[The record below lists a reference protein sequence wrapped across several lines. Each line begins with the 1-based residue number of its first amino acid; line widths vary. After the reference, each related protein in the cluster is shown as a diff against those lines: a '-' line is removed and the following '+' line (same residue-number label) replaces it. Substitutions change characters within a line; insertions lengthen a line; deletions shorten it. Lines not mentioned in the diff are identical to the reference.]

1 MVAHDL
7 CHSVTVEPANAY
19 KQFYPSRASLR
30 EPQSITTGSNDWVER
45 SILIEKTE
53 RAYSTE
59 KATKARSDTTNLQ
72 YSIVNIQFPDKAG
85 SPLRYD
91 RLSLSRLGNIRII
104 A

>member
-7 CHSVTVEPANAY
+7 CHSVTVEPANTY

-30 EPQSITTGSNDWVER
+30 EPQSLTTGSNDWVER

-53 RAYSTE
+53 
-59 KATKARSDTTNLQ
+59 RSDTTNLQ

>member
-30 EPQSITTGSNDWVER
+30 EPQSLTTGSNDWVER

-53 RAYSTE
+53 R
-59 KATKARSDTTNLQ
+59 SDTTNLQ
-72 YSIVNIQFPDKAG
+72 YSIFNIQFPDKAG

-91 RLSLSRLGNIRII
+91 RLSLSRLGPVRII